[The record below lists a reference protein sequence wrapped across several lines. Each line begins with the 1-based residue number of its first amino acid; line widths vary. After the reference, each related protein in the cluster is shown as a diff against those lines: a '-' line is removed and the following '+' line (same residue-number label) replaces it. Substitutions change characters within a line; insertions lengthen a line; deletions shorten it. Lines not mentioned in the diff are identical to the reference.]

1 MNDYDSECGSIS
13 LEVMK
18 AMDRRELQD
27 KLKDLHTELQQVEA
41 PDDSERAT
49 LESLARDIQEILEK
63 GHDETSSY
71 TSLGVR
77 LKDAVAK
84 LEASH
89 PQATM
94 SMREVIDQIA
104 FMGI

>member
-1 MNDYDSECGSIS
+1 M
-13 LEVMK
+13 
-18 AMDRRELQD
+18 AMDKQELHD
-27 KLKDLHTELQQVEA
+27 KLKDLHTELQRVNSLDEN
-41 PDDSERAT
+41 ERKT
-49 LESLARDIQEILEK
+49 LERLARDIQEILDK
-63 GHDETSSY
+63 GHDSTHSY
-71 TSLGVR
+71 GGLGER
-77 LKDAVAK
+77 LKDAVAQ

>member
-1 MNDYDSECGSIS
+1 
-13 LEVMK
+13 
-18 AMDRRELQD
+18 MDRQELHG
-27 KLKDLHTELQQVEA
+27 KLKDLHTQLKRVES
-41 PDDSERAT
+41 PDDSERET

-63 GHDETSSY
+63 GHDETHSY
-71 TSLGVR
+71 GGLGAR
-77 LKDAVAK
+77 LKDAVAQ